1 MKMPHTVNVLN
12 VLRDERLSGSSP
24 NVAASIDAIANLLD
38 AASRAAR
45 DVEIILEEET
55 LTETARRRL
64 DRLIDRTRLA
74 IVAATTP

>member
-1 MKMPHTVNVLN
+1 MPHTVNVLN

-64 DRLIDRTRLA
+64 DRLIDRTSLA

>member
-1 MKMPHTVNVLN
+1 MPHTVNVLN